1 MRSGRRVGFYW
12 TREAI
17 VYAMDLWHREH
28 LRAPTLR
35 EWSYASENHPTY
47 VTVMRRFGSW
57 NKAIRAAGFR
67 PLAPGHKR
75 TVGDRPRCPHTGR
88 FVARRIEEAS

>member
-1 MRSGRRVGFYW
+1 MGFFW
-12 TREAI
+12 TRESI

-57 NKAIRAAGFR
+57 NTAIRAAGFR
-67 PLAPGHKR
+67 PLPPGHKR
-75 TVGDRPRCPHTGR
+75 REDERPRCPRTGR
-88 FVARRIEEAS
+88 FVAQAEETA